1 MQLVMAGQQRFC
13 VTNVDLT
20 ICAVDQKQFRSA
32 REKFRRAAFVGL
44 NVRTLVT
51 DHALERL
58 AQLCECQR
66 VSCRSGQDKINIA
79 VGLKDFTDSIAHARS
94 PPVLAIRWREMCIG
108 LLQCGPGLR
117 TNRCDVIA
125 RKFMALNDHL
135 GCLLR
140 EFLRRINQHTRDCL
154 TARALGLRCL
164 PGKSLSI
171 CSPKLRAAVSLLF
184 RIKAVK

>member
-1 MQLVMAGQQRFC
+1 M
-13 VTNVDLT
+13 
-20 ICAVDQKQFRSA
+20 
-32 REKFRRAAFVGL
+32 
-44 NVRTLVT
+44 T

-58 AQLCECQR
+58 AQLCERQR

-94 PPVLAIRWREMCIG
+94 PPVLAIRWREMRIG

-117 TNRCDVIA
+117 TNRRDVIT
-125 RKFMALNDHL
+125 RKFMALDDHL

-154 TARALGLRCL
+154 TVRALGLRSL
-164 PGKSLSI
+164 PGKSLST
-171 CSPKLRAAVSLLF
+171 CSPNFACSSFISYFGHKPPNECLYRQIISRPERDPASILP
-184 RIKAVK
+184 KAQGQSNFVNDGAPKRN